1 MRAILDHIVV
11 DVRDRLDE
19 AAATFERLGFTVNDP
34 SENSFGMINRLCVLR
49 NAYIELLGA
58 GPRASGERRDWSN
71 NPAGGNGLVFRTAD
85 AETTA
90 AEFERRGLAVGARR
104 TFSRPVLF
112 DGVPGE
118 ARFDTVH
125 FSLPDAAPLR
135 TYFCRHYT
143 PELIWREPSMRHAN
157 GAFDLARAGLVARDP
172 ATIGGRLAQIFDG
185 AGGAEA
191 SWLVDADNAEIAVQS
206 EVEFAAAFGP
216 QAAPDARSC
225 AVRALTIRT
234 STIDVLAEFVR
245 GSGLRATYAPDR
257 VVVQDDAY
265 QLVFEFLAATAP

>member
-19 AAATFERLGFTVNDP
+19 AAEAFEQLGFTVNEP
-34 SENSFGMINRLCVLR
+34 SENTFGMINRLCVLR
-49 NAYIELLGA
+49 NAYIELLGV

-85 AETTA
+85 TEATA
-90 AEFERRGLAVGARR
+90 AEFERRGLEVGARR
-104 TFSRPVLF
+104 TFSRPVMF
-112 DGVPGE
+112 DNVPAE

-143 PELIWREPSMRHAN
+143 PELIWREPSMCHAN
-157 GAFDLARAGLVARDP
+157 GGFDLAQADLVARDP
-172 ATIGGRLAQIFDG
+172 ATVGGRLARIFDG
-185 AGGAEA
+185 AGGAGA
-191 SWLVDADNAEIAVQS
+191 YWSIDADNAGIV
-206 EVEFAAAFGP
+206 VEDEAGFSAAFGAL
-216 QAAPDARSC
+216 AAPDTRAC

-234 STIDVLAEFVR
+234 SNFDVLAEYVR

-257 VVVQDDAY
+257 IVVHDDAHR
-265 QLVFEFLAATAP
+265 LVFVFLAAEIS